1 MEAVAHRMA
10 ERLLELHLQE
20 LAVDMKFHERNWVV
34 LGVVD
39 NVVGLEVVFVALV
52 EALGKMAVSEE
63 EWAAGEE
70 EDKILLM
77 EG

>member
-1 MEAVAHRMA
+1 MA
-10 ERLLELHLQE
+10 EALPEPHLRE
-20 LAVDMKFHERNWVV
+20 LAVDMKLHERNWVV

-52 EALGKMAVSEE
+52 EVLGSMVVFEE
-63 EWAAGEE
+63 EWVAVEE

>member
-1 MEAVAHRMA
+1 MA
-10 ERLLELHLQE
+10 ERLLEVHLQE
-20 LAVDMKFHERNWVV
+20 LAVETKFHERNWVV
-34 LGVVD
+34 LGLVD

-52 EALGKMAVSEE
+52 EVLDKMAVSEE

-70 EDKILLM
+70 EEDKILLM